1 MFSVEV
7 EVSELAGMNTVIL
20 RILPMDSAEYA
31 ILVDF
36 VLTIGEETIEV
47 KRDLWEPGKKVLE
60 KHTASSGSLNL
71 MVCTV
76 QLLSSVNLSRQ
87 TAYRNFEV
95 RCGPYNFFVDLR
107 TLAELGGPL
116 FSSWKVEQE
125 AGVDFVEVT
134 EVAPDDMKILLHAT
148 ARFGS
153 VVIHK
158 QVFDSSS
165 LDNYLVMSILAS
177 QYRMLTVLREIESYL
192 IIAKMPLIRKLEFAV
207 ELRMARLYDMT
218 MREIGPNA
226 VEEVD
231 LWIFCQSDSALN
243 CVSTAFEI
251 SAFRKGLDILEH
263 LTFYPVRP
271 MCFDNDT
278 SIRNLNFVRIP
289 TAIEKHPFSAFR
301 ILTRKELGHRSE

>member
-1 MFSVEV
+1 MDQYVTVLRTTTSKRKSAGNFEMFSVEI
-7 EVSELAGMNTVIL
+7 EVSELAGMNTVML
-20 RILPMDSAEYA
+20 RILPLDSAEYA

-60 KHTASSGSLNL
+60 KHTASSGSVNL

-158 QVFDSSS
+158 
-165 LDNYLVMSILAS
+165 DNYLVMSILAS

-226 VEEVD
+226 VEEIHRYLRDNGDRLQD
-231 LWIFCQSDSALN
+231 LHWTLRSALGIN
-243 CVSTAFEI
+243 TDYICV
-251 SAFRKGLDILEH
+251 
-263 LTFYPVRP
+263 P
-271 MCFDNDT
+271 
-278 SIRNLNFVRIP
+278 
-289 TAIEKHPFSAFR
+289 
-301 ILTRKELGHRSE
+301 

>member
-1 MFSVEV
+1 
-7 EVSELAGMNTVIL
+7 MNTIVL
-20 RILPMDSAEYA
+20 RIEPLDSAEYA

-60 KHTASSGSLNL
+60 KHTASSGPLNL

-76 QLLSSVNLSRQ
+76 QLLSPVDLSRQ

-116 FSSWKVEQE
+116 FSSWKVKQE

-134 EVAPDDMKILLHAT
+134 DISPEDVKTLLHAT

-153 VVIHK
+153 IVIHK
-158 QVFDSSS
+158 QVF
-165 LDNYLVMSILAS
+165 LIYHKRDNYLVMSILAS
-177 QYRMLTVLREIESYL
+177 QYRMLTVLREVESYL
-192 IIAKMPLIRKLEFAV
+192 IVAKMPLIRKLEFAA

-226 VEEVD
+226 VEEIHRYLRDNGDRLQD
-231 LWIFCQSDSALN
+231 LHWTLRTALGIN
-243 CVSTAFEI
+243 ADYIC
-251 SAFRKGLDILEH
+251 
-263 LTFYPVRP
+263 
-271 MCFDNDT
+271 
-278 SIRNLNFVRIP
+278 IP
-289 TAIEKHPFSAFR
+289 
-301 ILTRKELGHRSE
+301 